1 MHQSKG
7 HSSSLVLTI
16 RKLNLWELTRV
27 ALITLHYRQCSTQ
40 SHGLHTIPSPVA
52 SNNAACPRWKIA
64 NQDSESTT
72 GCGDSSASLVAS
84 KLEASVLPDS
94 ELSRLLLRRSTPSS
108 TVKYTVASGL
118 FRQIEDK
125 TKVAADERAL
135 SRLPPSSAPP
145 SHYCGVPEPLA
156 SRHIHPPWKCNVYR
170 KRRSFFEASAD
181 RDELERDVAWL
192 VTALQ
197 RVTLTTF
204 FTARPFTTT
213 LTTTLIN
220 THQHSPS
227 TLTINTH
234 HQHSPSTLTINTH
247 HQHSPSTLTI
257 NTHHQHSP
265 STLTIN
271 THHQHSPSTLTIN
284 THHQHSPST
293 LTINTHHQHSPSTL
307 TINTHINTHI
317 NTNGSTP
324 QAFQDN
330 THLCLPN
337 LNERCQ
343 FLFQRGSYWITSY
356 QGKGTG
362 NTSFDNEDA

>member
-118 FRQIEDK
+118 FPQIEDK
-125 TKVAADERAL
+125 TKVAADERAP
-135 SRLPPSSAPP
+135 SRLPPSSPPP
-145 SHYCGVPEPLA
+145 SHYCGVLNLWHRDTFIHHGSAMFIA
-156 SRHIHPPWKCNVYR
+156 SGFVTRVYCLN
-170 KRRSFFEASAD
+170 KLSCASQGGFFEASAD
-181 RDELERDVAWL
+181 CDELECDVAWL

-197 RVTLTTF
+197 RVVSDLVVK
-204 FTARPFTTT
+204 P
-213 LTTTLIN
+213 I
-220 THQHSPS
+220 
-227 TLTINTH
+227 
-234 HQHSPSTLTINTH
+234 
-247 HQHSPSTLTI
+247 
-257 NTHHQHSP
+257 
-265 STLTIN
+265 
-271 THHQHSPSTLTIN
+271 
-284 THHQHSPST
+284 
-293 LTINTHHQHSPSTL
+293 
-307 TINTHINTHI
+307 
-317 NTNGSTP
+317 
-324 QAFQDN
+324 
-330 THLCLPN
+330 
-337 LNERCQ
+337 
-343 FLFQRGSYWITSY
+343 
-356 QGKGTG
+356 
-362 NTSFDNEDA
+362 

>member
-72 GCGDSSASLVAS
+72 GCGNSSASLVAS
-84 KLEASVLPDS
+84 KLEAYEHPIIDGEIYCGEWPNSARSRIRPRWRPTSVLHRVFRPRPH
-94 ELSRLLLRRSTPSS
+94 RLRTIVEFLNLWHRATFIHHGSAMFI
-108 TVKYTVASGL
+108 ASAFVTRVYCL
-118 FRQIEDK
+118 NK
-125 TKVAADERAL
+125 
-135 SRLPPSSAPP
+135 LPCAPQ
-145 SHYCGVPEPLA
+145 
-156 SRHIHPPWKCNVYR
+156 
-170 KRRSFFEASAD
+170 RSFFEASAD

-197 RVTLTTF
+197 RVGGMDRWQGQTLTTF

-220 THQHSPS
+220 THEHS
-227 TLTINTH
+227 
-234 HQHSPSTLTINTH
+234 

-307 TINTHINTHI
+307 TINTHINTRI
-317 NTNGSTP
+317 NTH
-324 QAFQDN
+324 Q
-330 THLCLPN
+330 H
-337 LNERCQ
+337 
-343 FLFQRGSYWITSY
+343 SYC
-356 QGKGTG
+356 
-362 NTSFDNEDA
+362 